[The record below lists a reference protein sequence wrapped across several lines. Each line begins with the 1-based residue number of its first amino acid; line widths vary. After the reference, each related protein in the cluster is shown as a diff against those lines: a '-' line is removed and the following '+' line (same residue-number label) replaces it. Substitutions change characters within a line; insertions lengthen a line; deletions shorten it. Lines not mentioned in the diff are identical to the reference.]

1 MWRRARRVGPDKE
14 KATTTTRRR
23 KFSGSPT
30 PRANFLDRT
39 LRIFIIS
46 GLKMG
51 KMKKGR
57 VSGKKK
63 VKKSFLDIQ
72 KRKRNEF
79 KKKTSGKK

>member
-1 MWRRARRVGPDKE
+1 
-14 KATTTTRRR
+14 
-23 KFSGSPT
+23 
-30 PRANFLDRT
+30 
-39 LRIFIIS
+39 
-46 GLKMG
+46 MG